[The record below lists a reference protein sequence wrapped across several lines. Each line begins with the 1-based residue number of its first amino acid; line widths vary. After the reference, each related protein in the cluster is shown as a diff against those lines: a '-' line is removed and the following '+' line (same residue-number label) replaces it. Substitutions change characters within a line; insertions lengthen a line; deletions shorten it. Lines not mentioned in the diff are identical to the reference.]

1 MLMSVYNEKD
11 AQFENNITEKLEFDN
26 IKDLS
31 ALENPTFQNFVSES
45 MNLVDIVVKG
55 DEFLEDRLEK
65 AFEKATSKKFDYVSG
80 ESITEV
86 Y

>member
-1 MLMSVYNEKD
+1 
-11 AQFENNITEKLEFDN
+11 
-26 IKDLS
+26 
-31 ALENPTFQNFVSES
+31 

>member
-1 MLMSVYNEKD
+1 MATLLS
-11 AQFENNITEKLEFDN
+11 
-26 IKDLS
+26 S
-31 ALENPTFQNFVSES
+31 ALQRAFEPEYSRKTTYLFVDEFHNFVSES

>member
-1 MLMSVYNEKD
+1 MVMSVYNEKD

-31 ALENPTFQNFVSES
+31 ALENPTFQNFCIRKYEFSRYS
-45 MNLVDIVVKG
+45 SKG

-65 AFEKATSKKFDYVSG
+65 HSEKQLLK
-80 ESITEV
+80 I
-86 Y
+86 